1 MWTTRVTVVDIDT
14 GEIITSPSE
23 IENYIIDKSLTQ
35 KNTNMAKKG
44 TLLSLQSS
52 ENEIDNKELSF
63 EERTI
68 VKDVKDT
75 QFKAIK
81 DSTGKWKLVL
91 GKYLAHRDGFET
103 YEKLVEYVEKKPWEL
118 IIVTNLI
125 ILRNEQK
132 G

>member
-1 MWTTRVTVVDIDT
+1 MT
-14 GEIITSPSE
+14 
-23 IENYIIDKSLTQ
+23 
-35 KNTNMAKKG
+35 KKG
-44 TLLSLQSS
+44 TLLELQNS

-63 EERTI
+63 EEKTI
-68 VKDVKDT
+68 VKDVINT
-75 QFKAIK
+75 QFKAVK
-81 DSTGKWKLVL
+81 DSTGKWQLVL

-103 YEKLVEYVEKKPWEL
+103 YEKLVEYVEKKPWDL

>member
-1 MWTTRVTVVDIDT
+1 
-14 GEIITSPSE
+14 
-23 IENYIIDKSLTQ
+23 
-35 KNTNMAKKG
+35 MAKKG

-52 ENEIDNKELSF
+52 ENEIDNKDLIF
-63 EERTI
+63 EEKTI

-75 QFKAIK
+75 PFKAIK
-81 DSTGKWKLVL
+81 DSTGKWQLVL
-91 GKYLAHRDGFET
+91 GKDLAHRDGFET
-103 YEKLVEYVEKKPWEL
+103 YEKLVEYVEKKPWDL